1 MISGIA
7 NSIVVIHRH
16 EWGSLSG
23 IIKRGYLKHTL
34 FTYRWFSQL
43 ETSIYRTISSQPR
56 LNTPG
61 GYMLDHKKSYRTTT
75 GWDFPGG
82 FNHFKHPRMWNCH
95 ELPNRQSPKSP
106 GGYHPILTVRTRK
119 SVCAVRSN
127 APWRCL
133 HWTLQWVRRGQT
145 RSTDDGCLWDRD
157 VLYTIIIQTY

>member
-1 MISGIA
+1 VISGIA

-75 GWDFPGG
+75 GWDFLEVLTILNIHECGIAMNCRIDNLQNHQVVTTPSSPSGLARACAQCGPTLPGVACTG
-82 FNHFKHPRMWNCH
+82 P
-95 ELPNRQSPKSP
+95 SS
-106 GGYHPILTVRTRK
+106 GSGV
-119 SVCAVRSN
+119 A
-127 APWRCL
+127 
-133 HWTLQWVRRGQT
+133 T